1 MKNLGQNK
9 LDGLQDNRHKLSLF
23 GGRTYDEPN

>member
-9 LDGLQDNRHKLSLF
+9 LDGVQDNGHELSLS
-23 GGRTYDEPN
+23 GGRTHDEPN